1 MIQRLDEVMLYVN
14 DQETAKAF
22 WTEKLGFTVS
32 SDTEQHG
39 MRTIVLRPSSDAQTA
54 IVLHNKQKIQSLD
67 LGISTETP
75 SLMFATEDIEQLY
88 QDYQDKDITVSD
100 LVDMPQGRV
109 FNFADDENNYF
120 AVKQI

>member
-14 DQETAKAF
+14 DQESAKAF
-22 WTEKLGFTVS
+22 WTDKLGFVVT

-67 LGISTETP
+67 LGISTQTP
-75 SLMFATEDIEQLY
+75 SLMFATKDIDQLY
-88 QDYQDKDITVSD
+88 QDYQDKGITVGD

>member
-1 MIQRLDEVMLYVN
+1 
-14 DQETAKAF
+14 
-22 WTEKLGFTVS
+22 
-32 SDTEQHG
+32 

-75 SLMFATEDIEQLY
+75 SLMFATDDIEQLY
-88 QDYQDKDITVSD
+88 QDYQDKDITVGD

>member
-14 DQETAKAF
+14 DQESAKAF
-22 WTEKLGFTVS
+22 WTEKLDFVVT

-67 LGISTETP
+67 LGISTQTP
-75 SLMFATEDIEQLY
+75 SLMFATKDIDQLY
-88 QDYQDKDITVSD
+88 QDYQDKGITVGD

>member
-14 DQETAKAF
+14 DQETAKDF

-75 SLMFATEDIEQLY
+75 SLMFATDDIEQLY
-88 QDYQDKDITVSD
+88 QDYQDKDITVGD

>member
-14 DQETAKAF
+14 DQETAKTF

-39 MRTIVLRPSSDAQTA
+39 MRTIVLRPSSDAQTG

-88 QDYQDKDITVSD
+88 QDYQNKGITVGD
-100 LVDMPQGRV
+100 LVDMPQGKV